1 MPRDKASQKP
11 SVHTAE
17 LRQTKL
23 CSMAK
28 PYSSISQLLRPI
40 STDLNTR
47 SLCPSTRFA
56 IRSHFHRGASLA
68 SAAAASRGNEARQH
82 SRNRDAQAA
91 PRAPRRL
98 ITISTSGGRWQGQW
112 SCEYMFTLRELQ
124 LADIAEEGHDDA
136 DVFVRLTIQKHA
148 SFGFSIV
155 GRIMTSFNR
164 KCSCCLTS
172 YCREIDTTFD
182 VWVLPSSKNGKFELP
197 EIGGN
202 DPSVIYVKPGSEA
215 DLDSIIQD
223 TIRLTASTKDTCSE
237 SCAKTTIIWQ
247 STDEKKE
254 YDRRWHRLLEI
265 RDAM

>member
-1 MPRDKASQKP
+1 
-11 SVHTAE
+11 
-17 LRQTKL
+17 
-23 CSMAK
+23 MAK

-40 STDLNTR
+40 STDLVNTR
-47 SLCPSTRFA
+47 SLSPSTRFP
-56 IRSHFHRGASLA
+56 IRSHFHRGASPA
-68 SAAAASRGNEARQH
+68 SAAAAASRGNEAPQH
-82 SRNRDAQAA
+82 SRKKHARAA

-164 KCSCCLTS
+164 KCSCCFTS

-182 VWVLPSSKNGKFELP
+182 VWVLPSSKNSEFELP

-215 DLDSIIQD
+215 DLDTIIQD
-223 TIRLTASTKDTCSE
+223 TIRLTASAKDTCSE
-237 SCAKTTIIWQ
+237 SCAKSTIIWQ
-247 STDEKKE
+247 STDEKE
-254 YDRRWHRLLEI
+254 YDRRWYRLLEI

>member
-1 MPRDKASQKP
+1 
-11 SVHTAE
+11 
-17 LRQTKL
+17 
-23 CSMAK
+23 MAK
-28 PYSSISQLLRPI
+28 PCSSISQLLRPI
-40 STDLNTR
+40 STDLLNTR
-47 SLCPSTRFA
+47 SLCPCTRFA
-56 IRSHFHRGASLA
+56 IRSHFHRGASPP
-68 SAAAASRGNEARQH
+68 SAAAASRGNQARQH
-82 SRNRDAQAA
+82 SRKKDAQAA

-164 KCSCCLTS
+164 KCSCCFTS

-182 VWVLPSSKNGKFELP
+182 VWVLPSSKNSEFELP
-197 EIGGN
+197 ETGGN
-202 DPSVIYVKPGSEA
+202 DPS
-215 DLDSIIQD
+215 
-223 TIRLTASTKDTCSE
+223 DTCSE
-237 SCAKTTIIWQ
+237 SCAKSTIIWQ
-247 STDEKKE
+247 STDEKNE
-254 YDRRWHRLLEI
+254 YDRRWYRLLEI